1 MIFLLGMEDL
11 KMKTWNDYKEYVKG
25 IDENSKKDMEEIEE
39 AAAIITAIIKQR
51 NSLGLTQRDVAAL
64 CDMPQSSIGRIETM
78 KTMPNLD
85 TLIRLTK
92 HLGLKVCIVPA

>member
-1 MIFLLGMEDL
+1 
-11 KMKTWNDYKEYVKG
+11 MKTWNDYKEYVKG